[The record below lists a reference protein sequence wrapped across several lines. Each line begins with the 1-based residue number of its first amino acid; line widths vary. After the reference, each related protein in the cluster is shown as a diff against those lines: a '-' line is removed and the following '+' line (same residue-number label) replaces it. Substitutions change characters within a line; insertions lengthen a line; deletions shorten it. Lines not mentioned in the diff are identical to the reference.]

1 MRANLKPGEVL
12 QFQLPEGAR
21 LVDLFATF
29 DEKVGGRMPANLWNR
44 TTRSFHESI
53 MIMVDGQ
60 QVKDPHTPLREGS
73 SVIALLPMAGG

>member
-1 MRANLKPGEVL
+1 
-12 QFQLPEGAR
+12 
-21 LVDLFATF
+21 
-29 DEKVGGRMPANLWNR
+29 MPANLWNR